1 MLNRT
6 RQVQFFIYASK
17 TVVFC
22 GRCVRIDYLDWFI
35 TPYATRLVDPLI
47 GFPIVNSVYIYL
59 YLYGT
64 NSMYKKLK
72 SHHHFTW
79 KLPAAGNVGS
89 GGVASGSD
97 GNEKIEK
104 PLRKV
109 SCSERQLPHC
119 SLKDSH
125 LKFM

>member
-1 MLNRT
+1 MYIYIY
-6 RQVQFFIYASK
+6 FFI
-17 TVVFC
+17 
-22 GRCVRIDYLDWFI
+22 
-35 TPYATRLVDPLI
+35 
-47 GFPIVNSVYIYL
+47 NIYL
-59 YLYGT
+59 LISTARTACISLY
-64 NSMYKKLK
+64 KQLK
-72 SHHHFTW
+72 SHHHLTW

-97 GNEKIEK
+97 GNEKIQK